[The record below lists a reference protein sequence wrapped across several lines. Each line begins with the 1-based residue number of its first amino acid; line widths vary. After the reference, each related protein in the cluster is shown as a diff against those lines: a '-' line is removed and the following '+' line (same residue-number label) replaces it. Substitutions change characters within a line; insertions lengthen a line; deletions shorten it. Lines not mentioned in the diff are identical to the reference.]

1 MKTDMRRELARQ
13 PFEQKIRKVA
23 RLIQL
28 AKKMN
33 TASSR
38 SGRIDD
44 SNGHPQG
51 EIRGPTKLVKAERAK
66 AAAPR
71 RKKSARPFG

>member
-28 AKKMN
+28 ATKM
-33 TASSR
+33 
-38 SGRIDD
+38 
-44 SNGHPQG
+44 
-51 EIRGPTKLVKAERAK
+51 KAERAK

-71 RKKSARPFG
+71 RKKSARPFA